1 MPESY
6 WILLYL
12 VVFCAALVQAATG
25 FGFGLIAVPV
35 LLIALNSSSAIQV
48 AIMLSLLIALILV
61 PSLRSFVDRRLLRL
75 FVIGSGVGIPLGVV
89 IFLVIDLILLKVLT
103 GLVVIISV
111 LFITGRVG
119 GRAHM
124 LPDTPSTVRDLTV
137 GMMAGIM
144 NASLAIPGPLP
155 VARMVRLGVTPET
168 IRATILA
175 LFVFSYP
182 VAITLQALMAGVSLV
197 TFKVTAALIPATLIG
212 IVTGRILASRITERM
227 FIRIT
232 VVLLV
237 STALG
242 LFINAGHSDLEMG

>member
-1 MPESY
+1 MPENH
-6 WILLYL
+6 WILLHC

-25 FGFGLIAVPV
+25 FGFGLIAVSV
-35 LLIALNSSSAIQV
+35 LLIVLNSSAAIQV

-75 FVIGSGVGIPLGVV
+75 FVIGAGVGVPLGVV

-103 GLVVIISV
+103 GLVVMISV

-119 GRAHM
+119 GRANM
-124 LPDTPSTVRDLTV
+124 LSTPSSRVRDLTV
-137 GMMAGIM
+137 GIMAGIM

-155 VARMVRLGVTPET
+155 VARMVRLGATPET

-182 VAITLQALMAGVSLV
+182 VAITLQALMAGVSPATL
-197 TFKVTAALIPATLIG
+197 KVTAALIPATLVG
-212 IVTGRILASRITERM
+212 ILTGRILASRITERM

-232 VVLLV
+232 VVLL
-237 STALG
+237 TATSLG
-242 LFINAGHSDLEMG
+242 LFVNAGYVLVRT

>member
-6 WILLYL
+6 WILLHFA
-12 VVFCAALVQAATG
+12 VFCAALVQTATG
-25 FGFGLIAVPV
+25 FGFGLISVSV

-103 GLVVIISV
+103 GLVVMISV
-111 LFITGRVG
+111 LFITDRVG
-119 GRAHM
+119 GRATM
-124 LPDTPSTVRDLTV
+124 LPRASSTVRDLTV
-137 GMMAGIM
+137 GIMAGIM

-175 LFVFSYP
+175 LFVFAYP
-182 VAITLQALMAGVSLV
+182 VVITLQALMAGVSPATL
-197 TFKVTAALIPATLIG
+197 KVTAALLPATLVG
-212 IVTGRILASRITERM
+212 ILAGRILASRITERM

-237 STALG
+237 ASSLG
-242 LFINAGHSDLEMG
+242 LFINTGYSDLKMG

>member
-1 MPESY
+1 VPEIH
-6 WILLYL
+6 WILLHC

-25 FGFGLIAVPV
+25 FGFGLIAVSV
-35 LLIALNSSSAIQV
+35 LLIVLNSSAAIQV
-48 AIMLSLLIALILV
+48 SIMLSLLIALILV

-75 FVIGSGVGIPLGVV
+75 FVIGAGVGVPLVGVV

-103 GLVVIISV
+103 GLVVMISV

-119 GRAHM
+119 GRANM
-124 LPDTPSTVRDLTV
+124 LSTPSSRVRDLTV
-137 GMMAGIM
+137 GIMAGIM

-155 VARMVRLGVTPET
+155 VARMVRLGATPET

-182 VAITLQALMAGVSLV
+182 VAITLQALMAGVSPATL
-197 TFKVTAALIPATLIG
+197 KVTAALIPATLVG
-212 IVTGRILASRITERM
+212 ILIGRILASRITERM

-232 VVLLV
+232 VVLL
-237 STALG
+237 TATSLG
-242 LFINAGHSDLEMG
+242 LFVNAGYVLVRT